1 MVWNIIPTKAQISQS
16 IPSSLPDTSCS
27 LCSFPLDS
35 LLHLFFTCSIARVV
49 WRHSFWPL
57 DMTDITNWL
66 LIILNPHRMIGI
78 PQAEIHLFQ
87 IFAAIAC
94 DYLWFIKNK
103 AHHDGLIPN
112 ALVISST
119 INRTG
124 ASLCLEDKID
134 SHS

>member
-1 MVWNIIPTKAQISQS
+1 
-16 IPSSLPDTSCS
+16 
-27 LCSFPLDS
+27 
-35 LLHLFFTCSIARVV
+35 
-49 WRHSFWPL
+49 
-57 DMTDITNWL
+57 MTDITNWL